1 MEIYNV
7 ITAICFALLNLFAVY
22 VLMNTI
28 LKSHERRIS
37 FLRGFKKGKCALI
50 YAVCVPLYCMG
61 ITYAGSGFFKAFFTG
76 VSKTVGTVV
85 LKYDI
90 SSIEALLT
98 ENAFYRITVYYC
110 FVLIALNALLFTF
123 SLVNQYIWNFANILK
138 FSISGRK
145 KLILIGNND
154 ANISIYKSA
163 SEYAKL
169 LIDTMSDRESEKL
182 YAKKINYCMLSGRD
196 STVEKACKLIAKRGH
211 TTYTIVINTL
221 NEDRNLHICNQFIGY
236 IEKQPDSIKKQLY
249 SCVKIYVYGDPRY
262 EAIYGDVVSSGY
274 GMIQYLN
281 KYQQIAMDFIN
292 RYPLTQFMS
301 DRQIDY
307 NTSLIKS
314 DVEINVFFIGFG
326 KTNQQIFLTSV
337 ANNQFLTSEVD
348 REILKPVNYY
358 IFDKEHAE
366 NNKNLNHNYYR
377 FKNEMPFEK
386 ASDYLPM
393 PDVPAKEI
401 YYNLD
406 INDNEF
412 YCNIRRRVTE
422 NKNNVNYVV
431 IAFGTDLENIDLAQ
445 KLVEKRR
452 EWDVKNLVI
461 FVKVRAKRKEQ
472 TLLEDDGCYFIGNEA
487 DTVYNIRCITGDAIY
502 KMAMLR
508 NEIYDLE
515 YEITSHQGEL
525 LSQEKVNACKA
536 DSDEKWYLEKSQ
548 LERESSLYCC
558 LSLRSKLQLMGLDY
572 CPEDDKQQGIS
583 EDEYLAI
590 YAGDDQPDFDH
601 YDVTANG
608 KKIAY
613 YTLDFKQSRRRTMA
627 IHEHFRWNSFMISKG
642 MIPATKDQILNERVF
657 DEKKKKE
664 KNSNGKNYR
673 LRHHGNLTTFEGLVD
688 FRRMV
693 AERDQCPESEK
704 DVIKYDYQLLDDAY
718 WLLNT
723 CGYKIVKRKI

>member
-7 ITAICFALLNLFAVY
+7 VTGVSFVLLSLFVIY
-22 VLMNTI
+22 ILMNTI
-28 LKSHERRIS
+28 LKSREKRIA

-50 YAVCVPLYCMG
+50 YVVCVPLYCMG
-61 ITYAGSGFFKAFFTG
+61 IIYAESGFFKALFTS

-90 SSIEALLT
+90 SSIEALLV
-98 ENAFYRITVYYC
+98 ENTFYRITVYYC

-123 SLVNQYIWNFANILK
+123 SLINQYIWNFANILK
-138 FSISGRK
+138 FSFSRRK

-154 ANISIYKSA
+154 TNISIYKSA
-163 SEYAKL
+163 SGYAKMV
-169 LIDTMSDRESEKL
+169 IDTISDWESEKL
-182 YAKKINYCMLSGRD
+182 YVKKINYCTIPTGRMI
-196 STVEKACKLIAKRGH
+196 VEKACKFIAKRGR
-211 TTYTIVINTL
+211 TTYCIVINTL
-221 NEDRNLHICNQFIGY
+221 NEDRNLQICNQFVGY
-236 IEKQPDSIKKQLY
+236 LSKQPDSFKKHFY

-262 EAIYGDVVSSGY
+262 EAIYEDVVSSGY
-274 GMIQYLN
+274 GIIQYIN
-281 KYQQIAMDFIN
+281 KYQQIAMDFVD
-292 RYPLTQFMS
+292 RYPLTQFMGPE
-301 DRQIDY
+301 QINY
-307 NTSLIKS
+307 TTSLIKTNV
-314 DVEINVFFIGFG
+314 DINVFFIGFG

-337 ANNQFLTSEVD
+337 ANNQFLTVEGDKQIIKQVT
-348 REILKPVNYY
+348 YH

-377 FKNEMPFEK
+377 FKNEMPFERIL
-386 ASDYLPM
+386 DYLPM
-393 PDVPAKEI
+393 PDIPAKEI

-406 INDNEF
+406 INVNEF
-412 YCNIRRRVTE
+412 YFNIRRRMTE
-422 NKNNVNYVV
+422 NKNSVNYIV
-431 IAFGTDLENIDLAQ
+431 IAFGTDLENIDMAQ

-452 EWDVKNLVI
+452 EWNIENLVI
-461 FVKVRAKRKEQ
+461 FVKVREKRKEQ
-472 TLLEDDGCYFIGNEA
+472 TLLEDDMCYFIGNEA
-487 DTVYNIRCITGDAIY
+487 DAVYNIRCITGDAIY

-515 YEITSHQGEL
+515 YEITSHPEIQ
-525 LSQEKVNACKA
+525 LSQEKVDKCKIA
-536 DSDEKWYLEKSQ
+536 SDDKWYLKKSQ

-572 CPEDDKQQGIS
+572 CPKNDKREGLS

-613 YTLDFKQSRRRTMA
+613 YTIDFEDSRRRTMA

-642 MIPATKDQILNERVF
+642 MIPATKDQILNEKFF
-657 DEKKKKE
+657 DGEKE
-664 KNSNGKNYR
+664 KNTNGKNYK
-673 LRHHGNLTTFEGLVD
+673 LRRHGNLTTFEGLVE
-688 FRRMV
+688 FRKMV
-693 AERDQCPESEK
+693 AKRDKCSESEK

-718 WLLNT
+718 WLLDR
-723 CGYKIVKRKI
+723 CGYKIVKRSV